1 MSDYPQVVL
10 VVELMLEEVVWSLMH
25 LYQETDY
32 QQVVLVVVL
41 CEAEVFWRSL
51 EYSLAGSVVQ

>member
-1 MSDYPQVVL
+1 M
-10 VVELMLEEVVWSLMH
+10 ELMLEEVVWSLMH
-25 LYQETDY
+25 LYWETDY

-51 EYSLAGSVVQ
+51 EYSLAGSVVK